1 VNLRKIIET
10 MNLTVINEGDGLDRD
25 VTSGYAGDLL
35 SDVIASGRE
44 GDLWITIQVHE
55 NIIAVATLK
64 DLAAIILAKNSQP
77 LEETLESAREE
88 GVSLLSSSMTAFEIV
103 SRLSELGISGAR

>member
-1 VNLRKIIET
+1 MQLKKIVDAL
-10 MNLTVINEGDGLDRD
+10 NLTVIHEGDLLAKE
-25 VTSGYAGDLL
+25 VSGGYVGDLL

-64 DLAAIILAKNSQP
+64 DLTAIILSKNSQI
-77 LEETLESAREE
+77 LEETLESAQAEN
-88 GVSLLSSSMTAFEIV
+88 VTLLSSPLTSFEIV
-103 SRLSELGISGAR
+103 CELAKLGVSGVR